1 MLVGEED
8 MEGDVLTDEL
18 VAGAVAE
25 VTDRVHS
32 RCHVTTGRVDRDAN
46 WCHPSEGKL
55 YKVIKGFFCTD
66 SFIFYLLGN
75 QQIH

>member
-8 MEGDVLTDEL
+8 MKGDVLTDEL

-55 YKVIKGFFCTD
+55 YKVIKGFFE
-66 SFIFYLLGN
+66 IKYHLLWNVGMVLRC
-75 QQIH
+75 